1 MYLIWESGIDTKD
14 EHETFEN
21 RQRTQGNL
29 RVGPNRIYMHSIS
42 ELNTGTLVV
51 VHSKGEKKNR
61 RPKAHRNMQTRCQ
74 HSCIQFV
81 PALAT
86 TGDVK

>member
-51 VHSKGEKKNR
+51 VHSKGEKK
-61 RPKAHRNMQTRCQ
+61 
-74 HSCIQFV
+74 
-81 PALAT
+81 
-86 TGDVK
+86 TGDPKLIVTCKHAVNIHVFSLCLPLLLLEM